1 MHCAPD
7 TLVAAVYEKT
17 FLSENKLGELV
28 LPLHSLCPDS
38 PADDWY
44 PLISE
49 KSRGSG
55 HGAWL
60 VRLQLDVA
68 FTILHLEPAPSL
80 AEKPPNFGTTNTTSS
95 SKKLASSSGLTL
107 LGQEFF

>member
-49 KSRGSG
+49 KSRGNG

-80 AEKPPNFGTTNTTSS
+80 AEKPPNFGTTNTSSS
-95 SKKLASSSGLTL
+95 SKKLSSSSGLSL
-107 LGQEFF
+107 LGQEIF